1 MTDPDRKKIVRL
13 AEVTKSFGPVQALQH
28 IDLDVYDGEI
38 LTLLGPSGCGKT
50 TLMRLIAGF
59 EQATSGRI
67 FIDGKDVTLVPPE
80 KRPVNL
86 VFQRYALFPHLDVF
100 DNIAFGLRIQKLDK
114 EDIRSRVHDM
124 LRIVQ
129 MPDFADRWTH
139 QLSGGQAQ
147 RVALA
152 RALVNKPAV
161 LLLDEPLAALDL
173 KIRQQ
178 MLIELKRIHAETHT
192 TFVYVT
198 HDQDEAMILSDRI
211 VLMNR
216 GGILQIDRPE
226 VMYARP
232 RSLFCAQFLGETNLL
247 PATVVEMNGKT
258 ACFDIGN
265 CAVSGPCGD
274 WPVGSAV
281 SLSIR
286 PETLS
291 ISERGR
297 GVPSANRL
305 DGSVTDVTFIGNRV
319 RYQIRDSGGRTIRC
333 EEPRSVEGIRFQA
346 GSAVTLSWPV
356 EANVVLSE

>member
-1 MTDPDRKKIVRL
+1 MTDGDRKKIVRL
-13 AEVTKSFGPVQALQH
+13 EQVSKSFGIIQALRRV
-28 IDLDVYDGEI
+28 DLEVYDGEI
-38 LTLLGPSGCGKT
+38 VTLLGPSGCGKT

-59 EQATSGRI
+59 EQATTGRI
-67 FIDGKDVTLVPPE
+67 FIDGRDVTPVPPE

-100 DNIAFGLRIQKLDK
+100 DNIAFGLRIQKLGK
-114 EDIRSRVHDM
+114 EEIRDRVQRM
-124 LRIVQ
+124 LQIVQ
-129 MPDFADRWTH
+129 MPEFADRWTH

-178 MLIELKRIHAETHT
+178 MLVELKRIHVETRT
-192 TFVYVT
+192 TFIYVT

-211 VLMNR
+211 VLMNK
-216 GGILQIDRPE
+216 GEILQVDRPE

-247 PATVVEMNGKT
+247 AAKLTEVNGKL
-258 ACFDIGN
+258 ARFDIGTG
-265 CAVSGPCGD
+265 AVTGPACD
-274 WPVGSAV
+274 WPVGSAL

-286 PETLS
+286 PETIA

-297 GVPSANRL
+297 GPQVANRL
-305 DGSVTDVTFIGNRV
+305 DGEVTDVTFIGNRV
-319 RYQIRDSGGRTIRC
+319 VYLIRDSGGRGIHC
-333 EEPRSVEGIRFQA
+333 EEPRSVEGVRFQA
-346 GSAVTLSWPV
+346 GSAVTLSWPA
-356 EANVVLSE
+356 EANVVLKD

>member
-1 MTDPDRKKIVRL
+1 MTEESRKKIVRL
-13 AEVTKSFGPVQALQH
+13 NQVTKSFGPVRALH
-28 IDLDVYDGEI
+28 DINLEVYDGEI
-38 LTLLGPSGCGKT
+38 VTLLGPSGCGKT

-59 EQATSGRI
+59 EQASSGNI
-67 FIDGKDVTLVPPE
+67 FIAEKDVTSAPPE
-80 KRPVNL
+80 RRPVNL

-100 DNIAFGLRIQKLDK
+100 DNIAFGLRIQKLSKD
-114 EDIRSRVHDM
+114 EIRRRVHEM

-178 MLIELKRIHAETHT
+178 MLVELKRIHAETHT
-192 TFVYVT
+192 TFIYVT

-216 GGILQIDRPE
+216 GEILQIDRPE
-226 VMYARP
+226 AMYARP

-247 PATVVEMNGKT
+247 SAKVIEVNGKI
-258 ACFDIGN
+258 ARFDIGA
-265 CAVSGPCGD
+265 CSIDGPPGD
-274 WPVGSAV
+274 WPIGSAV

-291 ISERGR
+291 ISSQGH
-297 GVPSANRL
+297 GLLSSNRL
-305 DGSVTDVTFIGNRV
+305 DGSVTEVTFIGNRV
-319 RYQIRDSGGRTIRC
+319 MYAIRDSSGRTLRC
-333 EEPRSVEGIRFQA
+333 EEPRSVQGVRFRV
-346 GSAVTLSWPV
+346 GSSVTLSWPI
-356 EANVVLSE
+356 EANVVLNE